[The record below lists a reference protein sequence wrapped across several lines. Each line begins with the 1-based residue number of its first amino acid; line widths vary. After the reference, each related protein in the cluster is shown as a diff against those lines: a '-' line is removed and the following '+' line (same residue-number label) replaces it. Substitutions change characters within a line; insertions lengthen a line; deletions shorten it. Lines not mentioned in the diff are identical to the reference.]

1 MMAVEYAQHSRS
13 AKKAMGV
20 AVAAALALALAANSS
35 TALNA
40 QSVNISQPDSRIS
53 VAVGRGKL
61 ITLPAPIED
70 IFIAENNIADVQVR
84 SPRQIYIFGKKGG
97 QTSFYATSASGK
109 VIYSAEVSVGAEIS
123 SIDQMLK
130 LAMPEA
136 NIAVSTTNNF
146 VLLTGTIA
154 NPDDA
159 EEAENLVQAFVGDA
173 TKVVSRLKTAT
184 PMQVNLKVRFA
195 EVSRTLAKEING
207 NLLTRDTTG
216 GFQFGISR
224 GRNFGSITDFTSN
237 LPQLDASSL
246 FGLPAGSVSLPFNPA
261 TGQFVTASGTAFNY
275 NKTNS
280 GLNTIQAA
288 GRLFGL
294 DIATAFDVS
303 ERVGLVSTLASPNLT
318 TISGETA
325 TFLAGGEFPIPM
337 SSGLGE
343 VSVQY
348 KNFGVSLSYTPTV
361 LSNGRISIRVAPE
374 VSEISSNGAVIL
386 NGFSIPAVS
395 TRRAET
401 TVELGSGESF
411 MIAGLM
417 QNSYN
422 SAIDKTPGL
431 ADVPILGTLFKS
443 DGYRRNET
451 ELMIVVTP
459 YLVKPVSDS
468 EIVLPTDGF
477 KAANDAERF
486 LLNRN
491 HSGTGDDRPKPK
503 MAPATPTNQS
513 FGSLESPALTKSAK
527 KSQKSGSTA
536 PGFSFDK

>member
-1 MMAVEYAQHSRS
+1 MAAVNVSKSRS
-13 AKKAMGV
+13 MKKAIGAAIGV
-20 AVAAALALALAANSS
+20 SLALAMATAS
-35 TALNA
+35 TAPLSA
-40 QSVNISQPDSRIS
+40 QSVNITPPQSRVTLS
-53 VAVGRGKL
+53 VGRGKL
-61 ITLPAPIED
+61 ITLPSPIED
-70 IFIAENNIADVQVR
+70 VFIAENQIADVQVR
-84 SPRQIYIFGKKGG
+84 SPRQLYIFGKKGG
-97 QTSFYATSASGK
+97 QTSFYATNRAGK
-109 VIYSAEVSVGAEIS
+109 VVYSAEVSVGAEIS
-123 SIDQMLK
+123 SIDQMLT

-154 NPDDA
+154 DPDDA
-159 EEAENLVQAFVGDA
+159 EEAENLVQAFVGQN
-173 TKVVSRLKTAT
+173 TRVVSRLKTAT
-184 PMQVNLKVRFA
+184 PLQVNLKVRFA
-195 EVSRTLAKEING
+195 EVSRSLAKEING

-216 GFQFGISR
+216 GFQFGINR
-224 GRNFGSITDFTSN
+224 GRNFGTITDFNTAAFPN
-237 LPQLDASSL
+237 LDASQL
-246 FGLPAGSVSLPFNPA
+246 FGLPAGSISLPFNPT
-261 TGQFVTASGTAFNY
+261 TGQFVTPGGTAFNY
-275 NKTNS
+275 TQGS
-280 GLNTIQAA
+280 DLNTIQAA

-303 ERVGLVSTLASPNLT
+303 ERVGLISTLASPNLT

-325 TFLAGGEFPIPM
+325 TFLAGGEFPIPI
-337 SSGLGE
+337 STGLGE

-348 KNFGVSLSYTPTV
+348 RNFGVSLTYTPTV

-374 VSEISSNGAVIL
+374 VSEITTNGAVVL
-386 NGFSIPAVS
+386 NGFSIPAIA

-459 YLVKPVSDS
+459 YLVKPVDDS
-468 EIVLPTDGF
+468 KIVLPTDGF

-491 HSGTGDDRPKPK
+491 HSGTGGDRPKPSV
-503 MAPATPTNQS
+503 APAPAEGPAL
-513 FGSLESPALTKSAK
+513 GSLQQPAPKKSAK
-527 KSQKSGSTA
+527 KKSGGAA